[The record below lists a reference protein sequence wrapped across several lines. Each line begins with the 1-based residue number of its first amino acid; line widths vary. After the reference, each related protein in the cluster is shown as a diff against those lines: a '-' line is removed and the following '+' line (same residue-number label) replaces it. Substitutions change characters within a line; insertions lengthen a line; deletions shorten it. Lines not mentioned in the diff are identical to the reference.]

1 MDRNLLSA
9 LSNVS
14 SERLSIYLKTVY
26 RMAINIYRL
35 PTVVFTGHYKENLQY
50 LTITSFF
57 VCFFQGFPN
66 SEEHVFLA
74 IPMDLAPLSQVLQDI
89 YGG

>member
-1 MDRNLLSA
+1 MPLEMDKNLVSA

-26 RMAINIYRL
+26 RMAINIYSL
-35 PTVVFTGHYKENLQY
+35 PTEVFNDRYKENLQY

-57 VCFFQGFPN
+57 VWFFQSFPN

-74 IPMDLAPLSQVLQDI
+74 ILMDLAPLNQVL
-89 YGG
+89 